1 MTSHAAADAV
11 RLLLRGPPDDLCLAF
26 VNTNYWRGT
35 ATPTEEL
42 QTPADLAAWCEG
54 TGLWAAEALGPVRA
68 AAAARF
74 AEALALRETLFRI
87 FSATC
92 AGSAPAADDL
102 GTLNA
107 ALAAAPPR
115 ARLRDA
121 GGGLRWDVPGG
132 RMAPLAPVL
141 WSAGDLLA
149 GARLGR
155 VRQCANPQCRWLFL
169 DDSKGGTRRWCSM
182 SACGNRAKAHRHY
195 ARRKAAQ

>member
-1 MTSHAAADAV
+1 MTSHAADAV

-26 VNTNYWRGT
+26 VNTRFWRGS

-42 QTPADLAAWCEG
+42 HVPADLTAWCEG
-54 TGLWAAEALGPVRA
+54 TGLWAPESLGPVRE

-74 AEALALRETLFRI
+74 AEALALRETLWRV
-87 FSATC
+87 FSAAS
-92 AGSAPAADDL
+92 AGATPAASDL
-102 GTLNA
+102 GALNA
-107 ALAAAPPR
+107 ALATAPARDSLRAA
-115 ARLRDA
+115 A
-121 GGGLRWDVPGG
+121 GGLHWAVPAGG
-132 RMAPLAPVL
+132 AAPLAPVL

-149 GARLGR
+149 GSKLAR

-169 DDSKGGTRRWCSM
+169 DDSKAGTRRWCAM